1 MDLFLE
7 AGNQFAVGGDQRL
20 LCFDLGDDGLLDSNI
35 LRNRNWNAIQR
46 LLVKLRL
53 CCASNELLNGN
64 GIEVSSVRLKVEQH
78 QLVVG
83 GGWNSLVSVGLEGA
97 CYLGLL
103 ENRHR

>member
-1 MDLFLE
+1 MFVAIELE
-7 AGNQFAVGGDQRL
+7 PTQRHLCSKLHPSYAKDQISSSINYS
-20 LCFDLGDDGLLDSNI
+20 DGPV
-35 LRNRNWNAIQR
+35 R
-46 LLVKLRL
+46 V
-53 CCASNELLNGN
+53 CADPKQYVSAF
-64 GIEVSSVRLKVEQH
+64 SSVRLKVEQH

>member
-1 MDLFLE
+1 MLDGIGISGLMDQK
-7 AGNQFAVGGDQRL
+7 NTIL
-20 LCFDLGDDGLLDSNI
+20 LI
-35 LRNRNWNAIQR
+35 RI
-46 LLVKLRL
+46 
-53 CCASNELLNGN
+53 
-64 GIEVSSVRLKVEQH
+64 SSVRLKVEQH